1 MYIISPITVFDE
13 DKELFET
20 HIGLDDEART
30 LLLSAWG
37 KTEEESNLCA
47 AGTIKRLNVNVEEN
61 AIEERIEAAKNYLM
75 GEAEQLYCD
84 GPVYSESGY
93 RYNEV
98 IKAIQI
104 ATGIVNNPS
113 EKQ

>member
-37 KTEEESNLCA
+37 KTEEESKLCA
-47 AGTIKRLNVNVEEN
+47 TGTIKRLNFNVEE
-61 AIEERIEAAKNYLM
+61 IELPKDIRQYPTTPDECCK
-75 GEAEQLYCD
+75 
-84 GPVYSESGY
+84 
-93 RYNEV
+93 
-98 IKAIQI
+98 
-104 ATGIVNNPS
+104 
-113 EKQ
+113 

>member
-37 KTEEESNLCA
+37 KTEEESKMCA
-47 AGTIKRLNVNVEEN
+47 NKQIEYLNFN
-61 AIEERIEAAKNYLM
+61 IEETK
-75 GEAEQLYCD
+75 
-84 GPVYSESGY
+84 
-93 RYNEV
+93 
-98 IKAIQI
+98 
-104 ATGIVNNPS
+104 
-113 EKQ
+113 